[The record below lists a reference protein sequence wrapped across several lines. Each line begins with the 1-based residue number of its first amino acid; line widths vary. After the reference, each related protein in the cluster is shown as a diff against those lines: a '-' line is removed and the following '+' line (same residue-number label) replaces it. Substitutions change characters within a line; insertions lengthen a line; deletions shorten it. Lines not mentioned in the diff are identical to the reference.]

1 MKRVLV
7 TGGTGFIGRHV
18 VTQLAA
24 RGHEVHVL
32 SSRAARADE
41 ARLHRASIF
50 DVGATNAV
58 LSAVRPTHLVHLAW
72 DMTPGTY
79 HATRE
84 NLRWLD
90 ASRRLVRRFAGVGG
104 ERAVIA
110 GAADE
115 YAERAGR
122 CIEDVTP
129 LGPISLFGAAK
140 RELGDLTG
148 ALADETGLSVAW
160 GRVFYTYGPWERPE
174 RLVPRVIRELLAGK
188 PARVSH
194 GRQQRDLLHVSDVG
208 AAFAHLIEADTRG
221 AVNIGAGRPVAVRDI
236 LARLGD
242 ALGRPEL
249 IELGALP
256 AARGDQQL
264 VVADTTRLRATGWRP
279 TVSLERGLEDTIGW
293 WKAALAVPA
302 DARVVAAA

>member
-18 VTQLAA
+18 VTHLAA

-32 SSRAARADE
+32 SSRAAHADGVQ
-41 ARLHRASIF
+41 LHRASIF
-50 DVGATNAV
+50 DVGAMNAV
-58 LSAVRPTHLVHLAW
+58 LSRVRPTHLVHLAW
-72 DMTPGTY
+72 DMTPATY
-79 HATRE
+79 QASRE

-90 ASRRLVRRFAGVGG
+90 ASRRLVRRFAAVGG

-115 YAERAGR
+115 YAARAGR

-129 LGPISLFGAAK
+129 LGASTLFGAAK

-148 ALADETGLSVAW
+148 ALADETGLSLAW
-160 GRVFYTYGPWERPE
+160 GRVFYAYGPWERPE
-174 RLVPRVIRELLAGK
+174 RLVPRVIRELLAGE
-188 PARVSH
+188 PARATH

-208 AAFAHLIEADTRG
+208 SAFAHLVDADVRG
-221 AVNIGAGRPVAVRDI
+221 PVNIGSGRAVTVRDI
-236 LARLGD
+236 LQHLGR
-242 ALGRPEL
+242 AVGRPEL

-256 AARGDQQL
+256 AAQGDQQL
-264 VVADTTRLRATGWRP
+264 VVADTARLEATGWRP
-279 TVSLERGLEDTIGW
+279 TVSLADGLDETISW
-293 WKAALAVPA
+293 WRALLAAPA
-302 DARVVAAA
+302 DASRAAA